1 MGQRLDTLS
10 RMIDERFAT
19 VDQRFAAMDQHLAA
33 RDAQLVR
40 LETKTA
46 TVDDQLARL
55 ETKTATEFR
64 RLRWGLDIVIALLF
78 GLVTKVILDW
88 AMPSRGTSRT
98 NSFENT
104 AGCCFITLLIA
115 ARPPR

>member
-1 MGQRLDTLS
+1 MGTGETSGRVAVITGGFGALGQAMGQRLDTVS

-19 VDQRFAAMDQHLAA
+19 TDQRFVAMDQHFAAMDV
-33 RDAQLVR
+33 QLVR

-46 TVDDQLARL
+46 VMDAQLARL
-55 ETKTATEFR
+55 ETKTATELR

-88 AMPSRGTSRT
+88 AMP
-98 NSFENT
+98 
-104 AGCCFITLLIA
+104 
-115 ARPPR
+115 